1 VIALAYAV
9 LVGVILALAVVTYA
23 LYRKCYV
30 RAGIRL
36 RSFVFFIEADNNDK
50 RPDERVIVHK

>member
-1 VIALAYAV
+1 MIALAYAV
-9 LVGVILALAVVTYA
+9 LVGVVLSLAVISYA
-23 LYRKCYV
+23 LYRKGFV

-50 RPDERVIVHK
+50 RPHERVVVHK